1 MRQLK
6 YTNSDFRFEYYMV
19 KFYRC
24 LISNHYDSFP
34 PRNSHIPICVTC
46 ATSGR
51 WQRHLCKKSQ
61 CYEIYYYRYLKSFH
75 SSL

>member
-24 LISNHYDSFP
+24 LISNHYDYFP
-34 PRNSHIPICVTC
+34 LRYSHIPICATC

-51 WQRHLCKKSQ
+51 WQRHLCHFMD
-61 CYEIYYYRYLKSFH
+61 IG
-75 SSL
+75 